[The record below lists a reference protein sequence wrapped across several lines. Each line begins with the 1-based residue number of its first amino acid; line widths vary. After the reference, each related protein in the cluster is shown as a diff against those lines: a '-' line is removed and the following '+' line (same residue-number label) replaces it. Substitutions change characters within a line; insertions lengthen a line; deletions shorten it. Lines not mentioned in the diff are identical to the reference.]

1 MWFRVSSKEFSTNGN
16 RGNRRALEELV
27 ESGRRP
33 GLLGYIG
40 GTPVGWV
47 SVAPRSE
54 FGRVERSPI
63 LKPVDQEKVWAI
75 VCFYIDRHHR
85 GNGVAS
91 KLLRAAVDYAAARGA
106 RVIEGYPIDVQKR
119 KSVASAELFVGT
131 VDMFAGAGFVEVERR
146 SPTRPIMR
154 YRV

>member
-1 MWFRVSSKEFSTNGN
+1 MWFRVTSQEFASNGN
-16 RGNRRALEELV
+16 RGNRRGLEELV
-27 ESGRRP
+27 ASRRRP
-33 GLLGYIG
+33 GLLGYLG
-40 GTPVGWV
+40 RTPVGWV
-47 SVAPRSE
+47 SVAPRPE

-63 LKPVDQEKVWAI
+63 LKPVDDKQVWAI

-91 KLLRAAVDYAAARGA
+91 ELLRAAVDYAAARGA
-106 RVIEGYPIDVQKR
+106 RVIEGYPIDVKR
-119 KSVASAELFVGT
+119 KRSVASAELFVGT
-131 VDMFAGAGFVEVERR
+131 VDMFAAAGFVEVERR